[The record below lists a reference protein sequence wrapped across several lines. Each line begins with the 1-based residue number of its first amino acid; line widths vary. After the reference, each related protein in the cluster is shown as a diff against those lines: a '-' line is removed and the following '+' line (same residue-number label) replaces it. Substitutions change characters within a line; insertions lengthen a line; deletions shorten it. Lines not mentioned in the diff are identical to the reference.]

1 MVGVMEEIAP
11 GIWHWTSKH
20 PRIGVEVSSY
30 LLEPEGVVLD
40 PMVPDEGM
48 EWFAEH
54 GPPTR
59 VVLTNRHH
67 DRDAAEFVAALGVG
81 VHVIREGLHE
91 YEDKDLDVEA
101 FDFGDEL
108 PGGLRVHEVG
118 VICPDETAVE
128 IPRANAL
135 AIADGAMNYAGG
147 ELHFVPDE
155 YIGDD
160 AAAIKAG
167 LREVYAR
174 LADELEPEILLI
186 AHGSPVVGGGAD
198 ALRRFAAG

>member
-1 MVGVMEEIAP
+1 MREIAD
-11 GIWHWTSKH
+11 GVWHWTAKH
-20 PRIGVEVSSY
+20 PKIGVDVSSY
-30 LLEPEGVVLD
+30 LLEPEGIVLD
-40 PMVPDEGM
+40 PMVPAEGVA
-48 EWFAEH
+48 WFSDH

-59 VVLTNRHH
+59 ILLTNRHH
-67 DRDAAEFVAALGVG
+67 DRESAEFVKALGTS

-91 YEDKDLDVEA
+91 YEGKDLDVEA

-128 IPRANAL
+128 VPRVKAL
-135 AIADGAMNYAGG
+135 AIADGAMNYTEGD
-147 ELHFVPDE
+147 LHFVPDE

-160 AAAIKAG
+160 PAAIQKG
-167 LREVYAR
+167 LREAYGR
-174 LADELEPEILLI
+174 LADEVEPDILLI

>member
-1 MVGVMEEIAP
+1 MNEIAD
-11 GIWHWTSKH
+11 GVWHWTRKH
-20 PRIGVEVSSY
+20 PKIGVEVSSY

-40 PMVPDEGM
+40 PMVPDEGV

-59 VVLTNRHH
+59 IVLTNRHH
-67 DRDAAEFVAALGVG
+67 DREAADFVEALGTS

-91 YEDKDLDVEA
+91 YEGKDLEVEA

-118 VICPDETAVE
+118 VLCPDETAVE
-128 IPRANAL
+128 VRRIDAL
-135 AIADGAMNYAGG
+135 AIADGAMRYGDG
-147 ELHFVPDE
+147 DLHFVPDE
-155 YIGDD
+155 HIGDD
-160 AAAIKAG
+160 PDAIKAG
-167 LREVYAR
+167 LREAYAR
-174 LADELEPEILLI
+174 LADDLEPDILLI
-186 AHGSPVVGGGAD
+186 AHGTPVVGGGAE